1 MNFKLI
7 GEIADVET
15 FSTGTSIRELPWLKR
30 AYVAGRWRKRKGFAK
45 IRLAHGSECRA
56 ELHWYAG
63 YEGYE
68 AHGVGRKEMKIKR
81 FFGE

>member
-15 FSTGTSIRELPWLKR
+15 FCTGTSIRELPWLKL
-30 AYVAGRWRKRKGFAK
+30 AYGAGRWRERKGFAR
-45 IRLAHGSECRA
+45 IRFAHGSECRA
-56 ELHWYAG
+56 ELHWY
-63 YEGYE
+63 EGYE
-68 AHGVGRKEMKIKR
+68 ARGLGRKEMKIKR